1 MAREGFLKDKCG
13 PRAKKFEHH
22 CLTVCRHT
30 EAGVERK
37 RPSWDPK
44 DGESEETPVEDRGDS
59 GHANRS
65 SNLGT
70 GAKDSSNGLVA
81 GSLRSFPQS
90 WRSVAVLSGKAND

>member
-13 PRAKKFEHH
+13 PRAKKFEYH

-59 GHANRS
+59 GMQIDRQIWVQGRKTHR
-65 SNLGT
+65 T
-70 GAKDSSNGLVA
+70 V
-81 GSLRSFPQS
+81 
-90 WRSVAVLSGKAND
+90 